1 MDGDAGLQMD
11 SDVEHEVMH
20 GDLIEEEEGSDIFDT
35 DSSCDRAGEEEE
47 NVLQRLNARSK
58 LDGE

>member
-47 NVLQRLNARSK
+47 NVL
-58 LDGE
+58 